1 MTKAEWLQHYL
12 VKNGLSNA
20 RASFLTSVYAKLLN
34 LKTETSRC
42 PAQITDSTPTPAP
55 QLERPTFFKHAQG
68 QPHCMACYFYKI
80 ANQAL
85 KLSYISTLPDTGHPW
100 NAASSVCSISAARHL
115 SRRGVK

>member
-1 MTKAEWLQHYL
+1 MTKAEWLQRYL
-12 VKNGLSNA
+12 VQNDA

-42 PAQITDSTPTPAP
+42 PAQITDSTPTRTPAP